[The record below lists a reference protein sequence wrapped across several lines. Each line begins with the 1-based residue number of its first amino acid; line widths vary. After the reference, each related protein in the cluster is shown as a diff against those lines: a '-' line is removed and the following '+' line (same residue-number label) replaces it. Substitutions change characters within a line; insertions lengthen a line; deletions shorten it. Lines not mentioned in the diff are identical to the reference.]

1 MPPKKAIP
9 KKISSASKKTAPKKA
24 NTQLKKISSVTKKKL
39 IEEIDSDVSDDSD
52 SDNSDVTKDED
63 SETKLS
69 DIDGESDES
78 NIDES
83 DIEEDIDND
92 NDDEKPKL
100 DLIETTT
107 KLDEDIIAKTTRIRK
122 IIPHDKRTS
131 SDRMTRFEFANIMA
145 NRAKHI
151 QMGAEIFIDIENM
164 DKEEDI
170 ALKEIMTLN
179 KKTGKSNCELYIS
192 RYSHSDDNFDYYEE
206 WFINEMILPNI
217 N

>member
-1 MPPKKAIP
+1 MPPKKATP
-9 KKISSASKKTAPKKA
+9 KKTQLRKIVSSKKKNIAKD
-24 NTQLKKISSVTKKKL
+24 
-39 IEEIDSDVSDDSD
+39 IELDD
-52 SDNSDVTKDED
+52 SDNSEESDISKDSDD

-69 DIDGESDES
+69 DVDEVSKESGESDTE
-78 NIDES
+78 ES
-83 DIEEDIDND
+83 DDDDIDDD
-92 NDDEKPKL
+92 NDDEKPKI

-131 SDRMTRFEFANIMA
+131 SDRMTRFELANILA

-151 QMGAEIFIDIENM
+151 QMGAEIFIDIDNM

-192 RYSHSDDNFDYYEE
+192 RYSHSDDNFEYYEE